1 MSLDAVRIL
10 SVGSCDAQ
18 SRLGYYEA
26 SIVRKDKSIYY
37 KADVSDTTANRC
49 IIQGLIDC
57 VKKLERPSSIVFSF
71 GTKIGKSSRKK
82 GPNTDLLLVLDDVVM
97 KGNHMATY
105 DIQEGQGSVLRAT
118 IREAEGFDHKLLPTA
133 ARVSYEDELSV
144 SHRLDSHKNR
154 QPFIYV
160 IPPIDFGWEHLP
172 TVEDTLKAIKRD
184 EEIRSDG
191 RELYDLAYRSEKFS
205 KDWEQAVTIAKTMGM
220 SSDFRQEPSVLW
232 MPSELHMEYGFVF
245 KEDNNGT
252 TYVVSHIEMP
262 WLESISMTR
271 DILNNRPG
279 GIQGTYKQVKW
290 ATDIVARAIDSY
302 AEVNQEIPELANL
315 CTRLADVLKLQREAG
330 WIIANREEIRLRMKR
345 KGTGLVGICAR
356 SWNENPLVSLLN
368 DEEVQEMREFVF

>member
-18 SRLGYYEA
+18 SRLGNYEA
-26 SIVRKDKSIYY
+26 SIIRGNESEYY
-37 KADVSDTTANRC
+37 TAHQSDTTANRC
-49 IIQGLIDC
+49 VLQGMIDC
-57 VKKLERPSSIVFSF
+57 VKKLTSPSAIVFSVS
-71 GTKIGKSSRKK
+71 TKLGSATRKK
-82 GPNTDLLLVLDDVVM
+82 SPNKDLLLELEGLL
-97 KGNHMATY
+97 KQGGHEATY
-105 DIQEGQGSVLRAT
+105 DVQEGEGRSIRRTVRTAT
-118 IREAEGFDHKLLPTA
+118 GFDHKLLPTA

-191 RELYDLAYRSEKFS
+191 GELYDLAYRSEKFS
-205 KDWEQAVTIAKTMGM
+205 KDWEQAVTIANSMGM

-232 MPSELHMEYGFVF
+232 MPSNLQMEYGFVF

-271 DILNNRPG
+271 DILDARPG

-302 AEVNQEIPELANL
+302 DEVNQEIPELANL

-330 WIIANREEIRLRMKR
+330 WIIANREKIGLRVKR

-356 SWNENPLVSLLN
+356 SWNENPLISLLS

>member
-1 MSLDAVRIL
+1 MSKETISII

-26 SIVRKDKSIYY
+26 SISSQGQSTYY
-37 KADVSDTTANRC
+37 TAELADTTANRC
-49 IIQGLIDC
+49 ILQGMIDC
-57 VKKLERPSSIVFSF
+57 VKKLTSPSAIVFSVS
-71 GTKIGKSSRKK
+71 TKLGSATRKK
-82 GPNTDLLLVLDDVVM
+82 SPNKDLLLELEGLLKQGGHEAKYDV
-97 KGNHMATY
+97 
-105 DIQEGQGSVLRAT
+105 QEGEGRSIRRTVRTAT
-118 IREAEGFDHKLLPTA
+118 GFDHKLLPTT
-133 ARVSYEDELSV
+133 ARVSCEDELSV

-184 EEIRSDG
+184 EEIRSNG
-191 RELYDLAYRSEKFS
+191 GELYDLAYRSEKFS
-205 KDWEQAVTIAKTMGM
+205 KDWEQAVTIAKSMGM

-232 MPSELHMEYGFVF
+232 MPSELQMEYGFVF

-356 SWNENPLVSLLN
+356 SWNENPLVRLLSN
-368 DEEVQEMREFVF
+368 EEVQEMREFVF